1 MTVSRDPAKIE
12 ELLSRG
18 VAEIVDRTSLGS
30 RLRAGKPLRI
40 KLGIDP
46 TSPHLHLGRSI
57 ALWKLRDFQELGH
70 QVVLILGDFTGTIG
84 DASDKDAERPVLDQA
99 TVDANLET
107 YAAQAGKILD
117 MSRVEVRRNS
127 EWLDKVS
134 YRELCRQADVFSVND
149 FVSREMVA
157 KRLKEGKRVS
167 LREVLYPL
175 MQGYD
180 SVAVRAD
187 VELGGTDQRF
197 NMLAGRDLQRLYGQA
212 PQDIVIN
219 ALVPGTDGRKMSSS
233 WGNTVNLDEKPRE
246 MFQKVMRLADGL
258 VSTYFSVATRVP
270 LAEVAAVL
278 ARLEA
283 GENPRDVKMDLAAEI
298 VRVCHGGRLGGPP
311 LLRGT
316 FFGGRGAGGCAG
328 GESCRPL
335 ARRGARRRRNRRL
348 EVRCAPRHRA
358 EGCESGR
365 RGLRGPGSG
374 SPSGRNGRARPR
386 PGGSGHLG
394 VKIFSGAARAAP
406 ARRFRCGSVGDP
418 ALPSAPRPCRSGG
431 GGQFSPAR
439 RFAAR

>member
-298 VRVCHGGRLGGPP
+298 VRVCHGAEAASEARRYFVELFSEGVVPEGAPEAKVAGLSLVEALVAAGIADSKSDARRVIEQKGVKVGGEVCEDPARV
-311 LLRGT
+311 LRAGET
-316 FFGGRGAGGCAG
+316 VERGRGRA
-328 GESCRPL
+328 
-335 ARRGARRRRNRRL
+335 
-348 EVRCAPRHRA
+348 VRA
-358 EGCESGR
+358 
-365 RGLRGPGSG
+365 
-374 SPSGRNGRARPR
+374 
-386 PGGSGHLG
+386 
-394 VKIFSGAARAAP
+394 I
-406 ARRFRCGSVGDP
+406 
-418 ALPSAPRPCRSGG
+418 
-431 GGQFSPAR
+431 
-439 RFAAR
+439 

>member
-197 NMLAGRDLQRLYGQA
+197 NMLAGRDLQRLYGQS

-219 ALVPGTDGRKMSSS
+219 ALVPGTDRRKMSSA

-298 VRVCHGGRLGGPP
+298 VRVCHGAESASEARRYFVELFSEGVVPEGAPEAKVAGLSLVEALVAAGIADSKSDARRVIEQKGVKVGGEVCEDPARV
-311 LLRGT
+311 LRAGET
-316 FFGGRGAGGCAG
+316 VERGRGRA
-328 GESCRPL
+328 
-335 ARRGARRRRNRRL
+335 
-348 EVRCAPRHRA
+348 VRA
-358 EGCESGR
+358 
-365 RGLRGPGSG
+365 
-374 SPSGRNGRARPR
+374 
-386 PGGSGHLG
+386 
-394 VKIFSGAARAAP
+394 I
-406 ARRFRCGSVGDP
+406 
-418 ALPSAPRPCRSGG
+418 
-431 GGQFSPAR
+431 
-439 RFAAR
+439 